1 MERAGS
7 DLMGDLDLKP
17 LYVVLLIIGV
27 AIVIFLLWMMGTY
40 NTFVEM
46 EEDIDGH
53 WNEIRNQ
60 EQRKI
65 DLIPDLVNQS
75 EQYQEFEKGTLEN
88 ITRLRTQWMES
99 DSVQEQT
106 NISGEMGSLID
117 DIIITYEAYPY
128 LQAEGPLR
136 AVMDEMAGT
145 ENRIAYRRT
154 KYIESVRDYNAAI
167 KKFPGMLVAGWFGF
181 EERENLYGSAPGA

>member
-1 MERAGS
+1 LRGPR
-7 DLMGDLDLKP
+7 LKP
-17 LYVVLLIIGV
+17 LHIALILVGLIALV
-27 AIVIFLLWMMGTY
+27 MLVWIATTY
-40 NTFVEM
+40 NSYVEM
-46 EEDIDGH
+46 EAEIDGH
-53 WNEIRNQ
+53 WNEIGNQ
-60 EQRKI
+60 EQRKM
-65 DLIPDLVNQS
+65 DLIPDLVAQS

-99 DSVQEQT
+99 DSAKEQT
-106 NISGEMGSLID
+106 NISGEMGALID

-154 KYIESVRDYNAAI
+154 KYIDAVKDYNAGI
-167 KKFPGMLVAGWFGF
+167 KKFPGKLVADAFGF
-181 EERENLYGSAPGA
+181 EERENLYGSAPGS